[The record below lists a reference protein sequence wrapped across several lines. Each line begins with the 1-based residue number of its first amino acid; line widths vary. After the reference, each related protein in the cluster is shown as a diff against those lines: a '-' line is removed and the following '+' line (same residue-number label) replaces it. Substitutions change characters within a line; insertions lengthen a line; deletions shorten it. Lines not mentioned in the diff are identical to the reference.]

1 MLTNLSVQNQ
11 KQVHQ
16 VPFIEE
22 VSNSLYKSLGKQ
34 QRSLRK
40 FVAQSSPHKGS
51 NTDLVKVDSTL
62 SIGLAVVESGL

>member
-1 MLTNLSVQNQ
+1 M
-11 KQVHQ
+11 
-16 VPFIEE
+16 PFIEE
-22 VSNSLYKSLGKQ
+22 VSNSLYKSLGSGKQ